1 MSIVE
6 LRLLGAPELMYK
18 GIPQHFSRR
27 RSLALI
33 AVLALTGRPIL
44 RERLL
49 LMFWPDLGP
58 KEAHAALRRDL
69 HDLVKLVGRGCVK
82 IDRSSISLPQDGT
95 FWIDVMDFIEVN
107 HTGEPLFGE
116 TGPLTDEIERL
127 QRGSALYRG
136 DFMEGFTLR
145 DSAEFD
151 DWQLFWED
159 TLRIQFSDLLTRLIR
174 CCMSVGNITKAAEY
188 ALKSVELDPLD
199 EDMQQRAIKLLVEA
213 GFPQRAE
220 QQYEDFLR
228 ILENEIGETPNPA
241 LKSCIEDIR
250 SDRNSRAPN
259 YPPYVLLLKGDFIK
273 NQTTPM
279 EIERSISF
287 YKEALLIDSSYA
299 PAWAALADSYAGMCI
314 PGPCNVRLQKWD
326 ALAEEAAMQ
335 ALSLEPRLSAAHAV
349 LGQLRMERDYCFN
362 EAEQHF
368 LHCLELDPN
377 DFVGLTMWSQG
388 LCYLSRF
395 TEAIALAE
403 RAYTISPLNR
413 FAAFNLSVV
422 YGLAGRVADGFSILD
437 EYKRFNP
444 EVIDAYARGYIL
456 CSRSGDYDAGIRV
469 LHNAQEAIHPSVSSY
484 IVRLHSLS
492 GEEEEAWKEYQRLLK
507 AAESTLIPAY
517 NLALAQVSLDLYD
530 QALDNLSLSAKN
542 WNTEVLSIGIEP
554 AWDTVRS
561 RKRFHDVVEYIGLNN
576 L

>member
-1 MSIVE
+1 
-6 LRLLGAPELMYK
+6 
-18 GIPQHFSRR
+18 
-27 RSLALI
+27 
-33 AVLALTGRPIL
+33 
-44 RERLL
+44 
-49 LMFWPDLGP
+49 MFWPDVGP

-69 HDLVKLVGRGCVK
+69 HDLTKLVGKESVQ
-82 IDRSSISLPQDGT
+82 IDRSSISLHQDGI
-95 FWIDVMDFIEVN
+95 FWTDVIDFLEISSE
-107 HTGEPLFGE
+107 EERPPRE
-116 TGPLTDEIERL
+116 SGPLTDEIERL
-127 QRGSALYRG
+127 QRGVALYRG

-145 DSAEFD
+145 DSVEFD

-159 TLRIQFSDLLTRLIR
+159 TLRVRFSDLLTRLIR
-174 CCMSVGNITKAAEY
+174 CCVTVGNITKAAEY
-188 ALKSVELDPLD
+188 ALRSTDFDPLD
-199 EDMQQRAIKLLVEA
+199 EDMQQRAIKLLAEA

-220 QQYEDFLR
+220 QQYEVFRR
-228 ILENEIGETPNPA
+228 ILENEIGESPNPD

-250 SDRNSRAPN
+250 SGRNSRTPN

-279 EIERSISF
+279 EIERSVSF
-287 YKEALLIDSSYA
+287 YKAALSIDSGYA

-349 LGQLRMERDYCFN
+349 LGQLRMERDYCFL

-395 TEAIALAE
+395 TEAIVLAE
-403 RAYTISPLNR
+403 RAYTIFPLNR
-413 FAAFNLSVV
+413 FAAFNLAVV
-422 YGLAGRVADGFSILD
+422 YGLAGRVDDGFSVLD
-437 EYKRFNP
+437 EYKHFNP

-456 CSRSGDYDAGIRV
+456 CSRSGDYDTGIRV
-469 LHNAQEAIHPSVSSY
+469 LRRARKAIHPSVSSY

-492 GEEEEAWKEYQRLLK
+492 GEEREAWKEYKRLLK
-507 AAESTLIPAY
+507 ASESTPIPAY
-517 NLALAQVSLDLYD
+517 NLALAEVSLGLYN
-530 QALDNLSLSAKN
+530 QALDNLTLSAKN

-561 RKRFHDVVEYIGLNN
+561 KKAFYEVVEYIGLKLIYTN
-576 L
+576 